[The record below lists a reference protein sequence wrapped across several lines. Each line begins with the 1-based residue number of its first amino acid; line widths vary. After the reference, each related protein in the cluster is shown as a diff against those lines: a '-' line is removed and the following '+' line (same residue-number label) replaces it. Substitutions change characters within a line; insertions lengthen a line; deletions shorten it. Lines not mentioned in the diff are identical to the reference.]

1 MDANFNKVNWAKDAT
16 IYEVNIRQYTPEGTF
31 VAFQKHLPRLKEMGV
46 DILWFMPITSISEK
60 VRKGSLGSYY
70 ACSSYTKV
78 NPEFGTILD
87 FTNLVEQAHLLG
99 MKVII
104 DWVSNHTGRGHE
116 WMELHPDWF
125 ARNAQG
131 EFTER
136 NGWDDVVDLN
146 FNNSEMRNALIGAM
160 QYWVRDIKIDGFR
173 CDMAHLVPLDFWKD
187 ARKAVDT
194 IKPIYWLAECEEVKY
209 HEVFDTSYAWSLM
222 HVSEKLAKGEV
233 KMNEVYNVLHGYSQ
247 YPAGATKLLF
257 TANHD
262 ENSWN
267 GTEYEKYGAA
277 AKAWAIFTQTW
288 KGIPLIYSGQEL
300 PNLKRL
306 KFFDKDQ
313 IDWVEQP
320 ALHDF
325 YKTLSTLRK
334 THAAIINGDTIN
346 LPVDTDGVMAYLRQD
361 EQSTVFVLLNLS
373 NQHHKVQIAHEKLKG
388 DFKNVFSGLSFNFNH
403 TVPFE
408 LLPGDY
414 FVYLKEAI

>member
-1 MDANFNKVNWAKDAT
+1 MDANFKMLEWAKCAT

-31 VAFQKHLPRLKEMGV
+31 VAFQNHLPRLKEMGV
-46 DILWFMPITSISEK
+46 DVLWFMPITSISEQ

-78 NPEFGTILD
+78 NPEFGSIVD
-87 FTNLVEQAHLLG
+87 FANLVEYAHSLG

-104 DWVSNHTGRGHE
+104 DWVANHTGRGHE
-116 WMELHPDWF
+116 WMDLHPEWF
-125 ARNAQG
+125 SRDEKG

-146 FNNSEMRNALIGAM
+146 FSNNEMRKALIGAM

-173 CDMAHLVPLDFWKD
+173 CDMAHLVPLDFWKE
-187 ARKAVDT
+187 ARKDIEI
-194 IKPIYWLAECEEVKY
+194 IKPLYWLAECEEVNY
-209 HEVFDTSYAWSLM
+209 HEVFDTTYAWSLM
-222 HVSEKLAKGEV
+222 HISEKLSKNQV
-233 KMNEVYNVLHGYSQ
+233 KLNEVYNVLHGYTQ
-247 YPAGATKLLF
+247 YPDGATKLLF
-257 TANHD
+257 TSNHD

-300 PNLKRL
+300 TNLKRL

-313 IDWVEQP
+313 IDWVEKP

-325 YKTLSTLRK
+325 YKTLGELRK
-334 THAAIINGDTIN
+334 SHTAIIKGDTYN
-346 LPVDTDGVMAYLRQD
+346 LPVQTDGVMAYLRQD
-361 EQSTVFVLLNLS
+361 EFSTVFVLLNLS
-373 NQHHKVQIAHEKLKG
+373 NQHHKVQIAHEKLNG
-388 DFKNVFSGLSFNFNH
+388 EFKNVFSGLSFDFNH
-403 TVPFE
+403 SVPFE
-408 LLPGDY
+408 LLAGDY
-414 FVYLKEAI
+414 FVYVKEAK